1 MASTVKIEV
10 MPYTTLSE
18 QMKYLS
24 NPQRSDTFVKRF
36 REAVRT
42 GELEAA
48 QLPQRFTL
56 PKTFRKRGNDE
67 PDTREVREM
76 IFELTPEYEAWF
88 NQVNEE
94 LAATTTRSAK
104 VKPSV
109 EAIASGQLDFKALAE
124 ETRRQ
129 MQARFEHGQ
138 KLGQSRA
145 QAKGAKAKPT
155 RGRTTKAKK

>member
-1 MASTVKIEV
+1 

-24 NPQRSDTFVKRF
+24 NPQRSDAFVKRF

-42 GELEAA
+42 GEIEAA

-56 PKTFRKRGNDE
+56 PKTFRKRGSNE
-67 PDTREVREM
+67 TGTREVREM
-76 IFELTPEYEAWF
+76 IFELTPEYETWF

-94 LAATTTRSAK
+94 LAAPTRSAK
-104 VKPSV
+104 IKPSV

-138 KLGQSRA
+138 KLGQSRT
-145 QAKGAKAKPT
+145 QARAKPT
-155 RGRTTKAKK
+155 RRGRATKAKK